1 MKILTFLHSFEP
13 GGVER
18 VALRLAACWQKQG
31 LEAPVFMGR
40 LDGAGR
46 IAEAERLRL
55 IYPATPPIS
64 PAWIETMWMIAT
76 LPGVI
81 RRENLTR
88 YFVPAIAIR
97 SWPWR

>member
-46 IAEAERLRL
+46 IAEAEAAPDLSGHAADQSGLDRDHVDDSH
-55 IYPATPPIS
+55 IAGCYP
-64 PAWIETMWMIAT
+64 
-76 LPGVI
+76 PGK
-81 RRENLTR
+81 T
-88 YFVPAIAIR
+88 
-97 SWPWR
+97 